1 MAVRGI
7 SHRPSPPDWN
17 YPVSGNTAFICN
29 YNNQS
34 SAKKLAGK
42 LGCKVYCF
50 PFDGDAFTCYRN
62 QNRFILSCIIFRKG
76 KKEIFKFQKKTTLK
90 HYSIGICGCGHGC
103 GVTHL
108 SIALSNYCASKL
120 RCSTACLELNQ
131 SQDFESLSR
140 FTSKDTPFSK
150 KKALIICLPFM
161 MLIITLRFQLG
172 KFRKF

>member
-17 YPVSGNTAFICN
+17 YPVSETPLLSVITITSPLTKNF
-29 YNNQS
+29 
-34 SAKKLAGK
+34 AGK

-50 PFDGDAFTCYRN
+50 PFDGDAFTCTETKQIYS
-62 QNRFILSCIIFRKG
+62 FMYYLFKG
-76 KKEIFKFQKKTTLK
+76 KKEILNFTEKTTLK

-131 SQDFESLSR
+131 SQDFKSLSR
-140 FTSKDTPFSK
+140 FTSKDTPFFK
-150 KKALIICLPFM
+150 KESPHKYVYHYDCWLLPAV
-161 MLIITLRFQLG
+161 
-172 KFRKF
+172 